1 MVANLLRI
9 NPSGCTFAVPAGT
22 ESHPYVFVGA
32 SPELLLR
39 KKGMTVTTNPLA
51 GSIKRGK
58 TPEEDEA
65 SANTLLHS
73 AKNRNEHALV
83 ISAVRNALAPFCE
96 TLDVPDTPSLIKT
109 PTVWHLSTMITG
121 YLSRSAMLVPR
132 PGVCAASDP
141 CGLRLSD

>member
-1 MVANLLRI
+1 
-9 NPSGCTFAVPAGT
+9 
-22 ESHPYVFVGA
+22 
-32 SPELLLR
+32 
-39 KKGMTVTTNPLA
+39 MTVTTNPLA